1 MAELE
6 PLYLAHTS
14 YPSQSKIMSSAKLY
28 NMYAELPFESSPFKI
43 PTIYNIP
50 GITEWLTINENY
62 NPYYG
67 GIVMNGFLYVVF
79 GVKVYKIDTNL
90 NVTEIGELTTSPAKV
105 TMAENGLQV
114 SILTNSG
121 IVFYYE
127 PGTDTFGQVTIPDV
141 SNASGIAILDGYTI
155 VSKAETGRFY
165 VSSLRDTTFWSA
177 LNFATAEA
185 LSDNIVAIAVYQEQ
199 LFLLGEKSIE
209 IWYNSGITSQP
220 FRPVNQT
227 FIQMGC
233 INKKAL
239 CTSVSG
245 LFWIADN
252 KSIFQ
257 TVAYQP
263 KKISTFG
270 IDYQISLLTN
280 PEDVR
285 VFSYIQKGHEFI
297 VFTFIFDELTLVYDV
312 SQETWHNR
320 GSLNYNKQTYWGCI
334 DAISFANKIIVP
346 FIPNGKLFYLDNTK
360 FTENNN
366 TLTSEVISNTLFF
379 NFNRVTINQLIL
391 ILENGVGISS
401 GDTPLIEL
409 FFSID
414 GGKTWSNPRATSI
427 GKEGEYLTQIKWQNL
442 GQGRSFIFKFRI
454 TDPVPRTIVGAYYQ
468 KTIAGV

>member
-6 PLYLAHTS
+6 PLYLTHTS
-14 YPSQSKIMSSAKLY
+14 YPSKSKIMSSAKLY

-43 PTIYNIP
+43 GTLYNIP

-105 TMAENGLQV
+105 TMVENGLQI
-114 SILTNSG
+114 SILTNAG

-127 PGTDTFGQVTIPDV
+127 PDTDTFGQVTIPDV
-141 SNASGIAILDGYTI
+141 SNASGIATLDGYTI

-165 VSSLRDTTFWSA
+165 VSELRNTTSWSA

-185 LSDNIVAIAVYQEQ
+185 LSDNIIAIAVYQEQ

-209 IWYNSGITSQP
+209 IWYNSGVTSQP

-233 INKKAL
+233 ISKTAL
-239 CTSVSG
+239 TTSVSG

-257 TVAYQP
+257 TSAYQP

-270 IDYQISLLTN
+270 IDYQLSILTN
-280 PEDVR
+280 PEDVI
-285 VFSYIQKGHEFI
+285 VFSYIQEGHEFI
-297 VFTFIFDELTLVYDV
+297 VFTFVSDELTLVYDV

-320 GSLNYNKQTYWGCI
+320 GSLNYDKQTYWGCK
-334 DAISFANKIIVP
+334 DAINFANKIIVP
-346 FIPNGKLFYLDNTK
+346 SIPNSKLFYLDTTK
-360 FTENNN
+360 FTENGE
-366 TLTSEVISNTLFF
+366 TLTSEVTSNTLFF
-379 NFNRVTINQLIL
+379 NFNRFTVNQLVL
-391 ILENGVGISS
+391 VVENGVGTSN

-409 FFSID
+409 SVSTD
-414 GGKTWSNPRATSI
+414 GGKTWNNPRATSI

-442 GQGRSFIFKFRI
+442 GQGRNFIFKFRI

-468 KTIAGV
+468 KTMGGV

>member
-1 MAELE
+1 MTELE
-6 PLYLAHTS
+6 PLYLTHTS
-14 YPSQSKIMSSAKLY
+14 YPSKSKIMSSAKLY

-43 PTIYNIP
+43 GTLYNIP

-105 TMAENGLQV
+105 TMVENGLQI
-114 SILTNSG
+114 SILTNAG

-127 PGTDTFGQVTIPDV
+127 PDTDTFGQVTIPDV
-141 SNASGIAILDGYTI
+141 SNASGIATLDGYTI

-165 VSSLRDTTFWSA
+165 VSELRDTTSWSA

-185 LSDNIVAIAVYQEQ
+185 LSDNIIAIAVYQEQ

-209 IWYNSGITSQP
+209 IWYNSGVTSQP

-233 INKKAL
+233 ISKTAL
-239 CTSVSG
+239 TTSVSG

-257 TVAYQP
+257 TSAYQP

-270 IDYQISLLTN
+270 IDYQLSILTN
-280 PEDVR
+280 PEDVI
-285 VFSYIQKGHEFI
+285 VFSYIQEGHEFI
-297 VFTFIFDELTLVYDV
+297 VFTFVSDELTLVYDV

-320 GSLNYNKQTYWGCI
+320 GSLNYDKQTYWGCT
-334 DAISFANKIIVP
+334 DAINFANKIIVP
-346 FIPNGKLFYLDNTK
+346 SIPNSKLFYLDTTK
-360 FTENNN
+360 FTENGE
-366 TLTSEVISNTLFF
+366 TLTSEVTSNTLFF
-379 NFNRVTINQLIL
+379 NFNRFTVNQLVL
-391 ILENGVGISS
+391 VVENGVGTSN

-409 FFSID
+409 SVSTD
-414 GGKTWSNPRATSI
+414 GGKTWNNPRATSI

-442 GQGRSFIFKFRI
+442 GQGRNFIFKFRI

-468 KTIAGV
+468 KTMGGV